1 METSDVMN
9 ISLLTVLK
17 GIPYFR
23 LTRPMFL
30 FKLSKQMSIII
41 FYCCVPAFRIIC
53 GLWVFCSKR
62 KHLLNTLLSLEYIIL
77 SVFWLIILIL
87 SYIGEEIFFSLFFL
101 TFAACEG
108 ALGLALLVSIV
119 RTHGN
124 DRFGNFNL
132 LQC

>member
-1 METSDVMN
+1 ML
-9 ISLLTVLK
+9 IF
-17 GIPYFR
+17 IFHC
-23 LTRPMFL
+23 FA
-30 FKLSKQMSIII
+30 SI
-41 FYCCVPAFRIIC
+41 FRITC

-62 KHLLNTLLSLEYIIL
+62 KHLLNTLLRLEYIIL
-77 SVFWLIILIL
+77 SVFWLIVLL
-87 SYIGEEIFFSLFFL
+87 LCYMGYEIFFSLFFL

-124 DRFGNFNL
+124 DRFGHFNL